1 MLYWALVFLIVSIV
15 AAIMG
20 FGAVAGLAAEFARV
34 LFFIFL
40 VIFVISLVLGI
51 TGRRRLP

>member
-1 MLYWALVFLIVSIV
+1 MLYWTLVFLIISII
-15 AAIMG
+15 AAILG

-34 LFFIFL
+34 LFFVFL